1 MTRHPPQREAEAG
14 FTLIELL
21 VVIVIIAILAAI
33 AIPVFFAQRE
43 KGYVAQI
50 QSALKNAAVAV
61 ESYGVENNGS
71 YAGLDGQDASVLVA
85 HGFIKP
91 DWAGPSPARFL
102 IEASKTRFCLEA
114 RHGQL
119 TANST
124 WRTSTYLSTTG
135 APVPVP
141 DTCPNLNPLTD

>member
-1 MTRHPPQREAEAG
+1 MARHPVRDDEAG

-21 VVIVIIAILAAI
+21 VVILIVAILAAI

-43 KGYVAQI
+43 KGYQAQI

-61 ESYGVENNGS
+61 ETYAVENNGS
-71 YAGLDGQDASVLVA
+71 YAGLDGQDAAVLA
-85 HGFIKP
+85 AYGFTKP
-91 DWAGPSPARFL
+91 EWATPLPARFL
-102 IEASKTRFCLEA
+102 IQASRTRFCLEA
-114 RHGQL
+114 RHAQL
-119 TANST
+119 TASSA

-141 DTCPNLNPLTD
+141 DTCPNLNPLVD